1 MRFAAALP
9 LVKRQ
14 LRPSSLEAFY
24 IYIFLLAPDL
34 RFVLFAENLNTSPQN
49 FLTSFFF

>member
-1 MRFAAALP
+1 MRSAAALP

-14 LRPSSLEAFY
+14 LLPSSLEALY

-34 RFVLFAENLNTSPQN
+34 RFVLFAENLNISPQN
-49 FLTSFFF
+49 FLTSFF